1 MKMCVFL
8 YSTAGH
14 AHLSLSSLDLPPF
27 SLCVVSHTCLPTGG
41 KAYGRLKSEQERQ
54 LDEINQVRKV
64 SVWHIV
70 CLGSVNNFFVHGS
83 YPSYLVHFCD
93 QWYII
98 HMYIQLFLHVLTIAS
113 GYQMCIVVGGWM
125 THGQRYRIAN
135 HPLLLYCIVGWV
147 SVWEGGN
154 PYIFLWLIKHVHVWL
169 ALSDR

>member
-1 MKMCVFL
+1 MKICVFL
-8 YSTAGH
+8 YSAAGH
-14 AHLSLSSLDLPPF
+14 AHLSLSSLSPF
-27 SLCVVSHTCLPTGG
+27 SLCVMSHTCLPTGG

-64 SVWHIV
+64 SVWHRV

-113 GYQMCIVVGGWM
+113 GYQMCTVVGGWM
-125 THGQRYRIAN
+125 THGQRYRIATT
-135 HPLLLYCIVGWV
+135 HFFCIAMLGECVCGRGEPLYFPVA
-147 SVWEGGN
+147 N
-154 PYIFLWLIKHVHVWL
+154 
-169 ALSDR
+169 